1 MEEPAIKGRLKMI
14 QLNTSVY
21 EDVAGCLPV
30 QEYVSYTHHC
40 HINFKA
46 LRVPT

>member
-1 MEEPAIKGRLKMI
+1 MEEPAVKGRLKMI
-14 QLNTSVY
+14 QLNTSSY

-30 QEYVSYTHHC
+30 QEYVSHTHHC